1 MFKVHFYMMFMKR
14 LSVLM
19 TLLSV
24 MLIVSCTSA
33 FYFTPHFNYNE
44 VVKLNTLKINS
55 LLLGPTVSLVD
66 VHQTGQ
72 STFSYNFSVNGMGNV
87 MTARIFSST
96 RANAVD
102 STMNIGRVNR
112 GMNSISVNYQNLMN
126 IGFNPN
132 ARNTVWYIE
141 VCNERAVCS
150 NSQRLAVTN

>member
-1 MFKVHFYMMFMKR
+1 MNIKSLFGI
-14 LSVLM
+14 LASLL
-19 TLLSV
+19 LLSTTV
-24 MLIVSCTSA
+24 SA
-33 FYFTPHFNYNE
+33 FYFTPHFNYDE
-44 VVKLNTLKINS
+44 AVKLNTLKINS
-55 LLLGPTVSLVD
+55 LLLSPTVNLVE

-87 MTARIFSST
+87 MTARVFSST